1 MSNGMQ
7 PQQQPGQQIT
17 IELDE
22 KIGEGIYSNL
32 VLITHSNAEFVLDF
46 TRMLPGLPKA
56 KVQSRIILAPPH
68 AKALLTALEDNIKKY
83 EENFGAIQTGG
94 PGGDKQ
100 FGFKV

>member
-1 MSNGMQ
+1 MSNGATP
-7 PQQQPGQQIT
+7 PQAPGQQVT

-46 TRMLPGLPKA
+46 TRLLPGLPKA

-68 AKALLTALEDNIKKY
+68 AKALLNALEENIKRY
-83 EENFGAIQTGG
+83 EEQFGTIQAGTQQ
-94 PGGDKQ
+94 GDRQ
-100 FGFKV
+100 FGFK